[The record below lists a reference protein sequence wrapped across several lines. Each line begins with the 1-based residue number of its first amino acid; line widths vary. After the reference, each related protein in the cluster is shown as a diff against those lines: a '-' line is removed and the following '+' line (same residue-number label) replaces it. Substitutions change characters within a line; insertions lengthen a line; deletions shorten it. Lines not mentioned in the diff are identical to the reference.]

1 MDNVGANVEEGDR
14 VGVLVEGLF
23 VEGGWVVL
31 SLRHDPL
38 ICPPYAA

>member
-1 MDNVGANVEEGDR
+1 VEDGDR

-31 SLRHDPL
+31 SFMHAPL
-38 ICPPYAA
+38 ICLPYAA